1 VATNE
6 FGNALFRPV
15 PPGVYTL
22 TEIETG
28 AVSEPFDVN
37 QDLQFISVVN
47 YVGAPVTP
55 TATPTTAPSKPTKT
69 PASGGEKPPPHPGG
83 GEKATHP
90 PVVGSGKTPA
100 ATHPPVV
107 GSGKTPAATHPSRVM
122 ATVAAVSVG
131 TTHTPVA
138 AGTTPTTVTSL
149 PSTGEG
155 TVDAAPLGEAA
166 LVLLVAALLVV
177 CGVITARRRVG

>member
-1 VATNE
+1 MLTASDGDSTFDPVATNE

-100 ATHPPVV
+100 ATHP
-107 GSGKTPAATHPSRVM
+107 SRVM